1 MGHPQIGSRTVKRHR
16 LLVAIC
22 FVAIVVGIASAT
34 HADSFK
40 RSFKKG
46 LQTATEPDYGI
57 SPERPIQVGGTSD
70 DAVTRKRRT
79 HYLLSL
85 RGPNGEPVIYK
96 RRGSCCGFLGGPSPL
111 YGGVL
116 DVFEVSYD
124 GLEEPIELYLDI
136 YRKGRLFVPQ
146 GFSFTA
152 TTPGNWQELMHEN

>member
-1 MGHPQIGSRTVKRHR
+1 MKKSQF
-16 LLVAIC
+16 LVAIC
-22 FVAIVVGIASAT
+22 FVGIVIGVASTA
-34 HADSFK
+34 HAGSFK

-70 DAVTRKRRT
+70 DAVTRTRRT

-85 RGPNGEPVIYK
+85 RGPNGEPVKYK
-96 RRGSCCGFLGGPSPL
+96 RRGSCCGFLVGPGPL
-111 YGGVL
+111 PGGVP

-124 GLEEPIELYLDI
+124 GLDEPIELYLDI
-136 YRKGRLFVPQ
+136 YRKGQLFVPQ

-152 TTPGNWQELMHEN
+152 TTPDNWQELMHEN